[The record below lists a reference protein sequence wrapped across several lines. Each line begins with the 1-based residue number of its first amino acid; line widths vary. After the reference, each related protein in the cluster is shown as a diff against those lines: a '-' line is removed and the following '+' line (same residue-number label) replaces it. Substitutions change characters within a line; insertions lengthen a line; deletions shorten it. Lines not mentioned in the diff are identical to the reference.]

1 MDWLQRREFVTLLG
15 GAAAW
20 PLAVHA
26 QQPGRVVR
34 IGFVG
39 PAIDRPSLMF
49 VPNYQA
55 FLAQLHVLGFVE
67 GQNLIVTYGAVDDPR
82 GLAVVAAELMQVQP
96 ELIVV
101 SGTEPRRGSGVV
113 ASAPTRRT
121 TEQASDWPI
130 GCCVTRIFNFAI

>member
-1 MDWLQRREFVTLLG
+1 MSVQLKRRQFITLLG
-15 GAAAW
+15 SAAVW
-20 PLAVHA
+20 PLAASA

-82 GLAVVAAELMQVQP
+82 GLAVVAAEAEPNLCCNQ
-96 ELIVV
+96 
-101 SGTEPRRGSGVV
+101 SGLPAKRFQS
-113 ASAPTRRT
+113 
-121 TEQASDWPI
+121 
-130 GCCVTRIFNFAI
+130 C

>member
-1 MDWLQRREFVTLLG
+1 MTRRDFITLLG

-20 PLAVHA
+20 PLAARA

-49 VPNYQA
+49 APLYQA

-82 GLAVVAAELMQVQP
+82 GLPSSRPGWWQW
-96 ELIVV
+96 
-101 SGTEPRRGSGVV
+101 RRKLSGSGG
-113 ASAPTRRT
+113 PKLLR
-121 TEQASDWPI
+121 Q
-130 GCCVTRIFNFAI
+130 

>member
-1 MDWLQRREFVTLLG
+1 MSANMKRREFITLLG
-15 GAAAW
+15 GAAATMW
-20 PLAVHA
+20 SLEVRA

-67 GQNLIVTYGAVDDPR
+67 GQNLIVTYG
-82 GLAVVAAELMQVQP
+82 
-96 ELIVV
+96 
-101 SGTEPRRGSGVV
+101 
-113 ASAPTRRT
+113 
-121 TEQASDWPI
+121 
-130 GCCVTRIFNFAI
+130 